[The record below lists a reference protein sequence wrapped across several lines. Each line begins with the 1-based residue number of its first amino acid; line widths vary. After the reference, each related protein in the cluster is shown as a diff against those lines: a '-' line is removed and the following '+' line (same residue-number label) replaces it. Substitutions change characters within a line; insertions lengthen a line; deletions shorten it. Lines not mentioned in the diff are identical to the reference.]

1 VIARPFARVYPWRM
15 PLRIGMR
22 WWLAVAFAVIA
33 AVTAVAVA
41 QVFSERSE
49 RAFRERAQDLAAGQA
64 FQVAIEIA
72 EASGDGALRWQVD
85 AAAVRSGL
93 ALFVFDEHGRL
104 LTASR
109 SRGINLE
116 AVPQR
121 TPALKAAL
129 DGRRFAA
136 TEDGIDATVVS
147 LPLRVRG
154 SAALLAYARHPDLAA
169 ELGIVRDEIAEA
181 ALFAVVLGA
190 LVGVLVAT
198 LIAARLRRIRTAA
211 AAIEAG
217 EFDTPLPVRLRD
229 EVGELAG
236 TISRMGRRLGESF
249 SRLESER
256 DRLGRLLERLHQG
269 VLTVDSALRVE
280 FANSEA
286 RWLLG
291 EDGLKEGDELPEPWR
306 AFSLR
311 DFTKALFETDA
322 PVSEASVEP
331 DEERSYTLV
340 GIPPKSRN
348 QSAVLVITDVSAR
361 ERAERAEREFVANA
375 AHELRTPLT
384 TIRGAV
390 EALQTGAEDEPRQRK
405 RFLEHIDRES
415 SRLVRLV
422 QSLLVLARAQ
432 TKQGAVEGER
442 VELRGLLEE
451 AVASVRPNPD
461 VEMSIDCPPGLE
473 IATDRGLAEQAF
485 FNLVQNAAKH
495 TQQGSIAVS
504 ATAHDGAVHVAV
516 ADTGPG
522 IAPEERARV
531 FDRFYRSGAR
541 DSEGFGLGLAI
552 VLQAVRAMNGA
563 VEIESAPGVGTTA
576 HVTLPRAGGKP

>member
-1 VIARPFARVYPWRM
+1 
-15 PLRIGMR
+15 MR
-22 WWLAVAFAVIA
+22 WWLAGAFALIA

-49 RAFRERAQDLAAGQA
+49 SAFRERAQELAAGRA
-64 FQVAIEIA
+64 FQAAIALAEVRGGRALHLEVERVAA
-72 EASGDGALRWQVD
+72 
-85 AAAVRSGL
+85 RSGL
-93 ALFVFDEHGRL
+93 ALFVFDRRGALRSW
-104 LTASR
+104 SR
-109 SRGINLE
+109 SRGIELQ

-136 TEDGIDATVVS
+136 TEDGIGATVVA
-147 LPLRVRG
+147 LPLHVGG
-154 SAALLAYARHPDLAA
+154 SAALLGYARHPDLAA
-169 ELGIVRDEIAEA
+169 ELGIVREEIVEA
-181 ALFAVVLGA
+181 ALVAVVLGA
-190 LVGVLVAT
+190 LVGVVVAT
-198 LIAARLRRIRTAA
+198 LIAARLRRIRKAA

-217 EFDTPLPVRLRD
+217 RFDTPLRVRLRD

-236 TISRMGRRLGESF
+236 TIGRMGRRLGESF

-269 VLTVDSALRVE
+269 VLTVDRDLHVE

-291 EDGLKEGDELPEPWR
+291 EESLNEGDELPEPWR

-311 DFTKALFETDA
+311 RFTQGLFEPEA

-331 DEERSYTLV
+331 DEERSYALV
-340 GIPPKSRN
+340 GIPPRSPS

-390 EALQTGAEDEPRQRK
+390 EALQTGAKDDPREHD
-405 RFLEHIDRES
+405 RFLSHIDRES
-415 SRLVRLV
+415 SRLVRLAH
-422 QSLLVLARAQ
+422 SLLVLARAQ
-432 TKQGAVEGER
+432 TKQEALEREPLELKALLEGAVS
-442 VELRGLLEE
+442 
-451 AVASVRPNPD
+451 SVRPKPQ
-461 VEMSIDCPPGLE
+461 VEVKLECPPGLA
-473 IATDRGLAEQAF
+473 ISANRSLAEQAF
-485 FNLVQNAAKH
+485 FNLVHNAAIH
-495 TQQGSIAVS
+495 TDEGRIEVS
-504 ATAHDGAVHVAV
+504 ARARNGSVQVDV

-541 DSEGFGLGLAI
+541 DRDGFGLGLAI
-552 VLQAVRAMNGA
+552 VLQAVRAMDGA

-576 HVTLPRAGGKP
+576 HVTLPRAEQTP